1 MVLCAS
7 MRHFIQ
13 MVEAGGPWSG
23 SEFVVT
29 HRYRDRERLRGILTH
44 RDRDRDR
51 EGLLT
56 HRDRSGMA
64 SVTAGTVK

>member
-1 MVLCAS
+1 MVGLGICGDRD
-7 MRHFIQ
+7 M
-13 MVEAGGPWSG
+13 
-23 SEFVVT
+23 
-29 HRYRDRERLRGILTH
+29 DRESLRGILTH
-44 RDRDRDR
+44 RDRDR

>member
-1 MVLCAS
+1 

-29 HRYRDRERLRGILTH
+29 HRDRDRERLRGILTH
-44 RDRDRDR
+44 RDRDR